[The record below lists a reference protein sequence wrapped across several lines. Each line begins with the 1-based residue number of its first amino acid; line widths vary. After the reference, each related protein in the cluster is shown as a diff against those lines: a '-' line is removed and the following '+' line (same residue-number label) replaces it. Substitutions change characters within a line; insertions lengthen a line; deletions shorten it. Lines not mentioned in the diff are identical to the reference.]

1 MESSSKLDLGKSP
14 QALEDTTSSNVR
26 FINPSVVFSSCL
38 ISSKSWS
45 CSRHRAASQERIA
58 ALQVSAVGGYP
69 SGWKRQA
76 EKFAYKE
83 TFLPACHCLDIAK
96 SARTISK
103 KLKKVN
109 EP

>member
-1 MESSSKLDLGKSP
+1 MESPSKLDLGKSP

-58 ALQVSAVGGYP
+58 ALQVSAVGGY
-69 SGWKRQA
+69 GWKRQA
-76 EKFAYKE
+76 EKFTYKE